1 MSAFKIVQKIAKVS
15 GTSTSDPISLQ
26 SGYLRI
32 IPEADAYVEI
42 GYTPTISTS
51 TSLWLKAG
59 EIAVIKEPVR
69 SQPVVGVST
78 GTTTTISLPG
88 GTGSCVSVGDYVA
101 LTGIQPAGINTT
113 FAQVSSVLNTDP
125 RNGYQSDRIVL
136 NWNTSSI
143 TGVITATSSAEI
155 RKAVKVATN
164 SSGVTHITEVQ
175 ITNSL

>member
-1 MSAFKIVQKIAKVS
+1 MSAFKIVQKVAKVS
-15 GTSTSDPISLQ
+15 GGSTTDPISLQ

-32 IPEADAYVEI
+32 TPEADAYVEI

-59 EIAVIKEPVR
+59 EVVVLKESVR
-69 SQPVVGVST
+69 SQNVVGVTT
-78 GTTTTISLPG
+78 GATTIVTVPG
-88 GTGSCVSVGDYVA
+88 GTSSSVSIGDYVS
-101 LTGIQPAGINTT
+101 LTGIQPSGINTT
-113 FAQVSSVLNTDP
+113 FAQVSNILSTDP

-143 TGVITATSSAEI
+143 TGVITATSGAEI
-155 RKAVKVATN
+155 RKAVKVATS

>member
-1 MSAFKIVQKIAKVS
+1 MSAFKIVQKVAKIS

-32 IPEADAYVEI
+32 APEADTYVEI

-59 EIAVIKEPVR
+59 EVAIIKEPVR
-69 SQPVVGVST
+69 SQGIVGVST

-88 GTGSCVSVGDYVA
+88 GTGSCVDIGDYVA
-101 LTGIQPAGINTT
+101 LTGIQPSGINTT
-113 FAQVSSVLNTDP
+113 FAQVSNILRMDP
-125 RNGYQSDRIVL
+125 RNGFQSDRIVL
-136 NWNTSSI
+136 NWNTSAI

-155 RKAVKVATN
+155 RKSVKVATN
-164 SSGVTHITEVQ
+164 SSGATHITEVQ

>member
-1 MSAFKIVQKIAKVS
+1 
-15 GTSTSDPISLQ
+15 
-26 SGYLRI
+26 
-32 IPEADAYVEI
+32 
-42 GYTPTISTS
+42 
-51 TSLWLKAG
+51 
-59 EIAVIKEPVR
+59 
-69 SQPVVGVST
+69 VST

-113 FAQVSSVLNTDP
+113 FAQVSSILNTDP

-136 NWNTSSI
+136 SWNTAAI

-164 SSGVTHITEVQ
+164 SSGTTHITEVQ